1 MVSTLVVYTRLPT
14 PRLLRLFNL
23 LQELREL
30 GLALLHQLLL
40 ARLFLGNYLML
51 LLVGHG
57 DDGQDQ
63 VDQVEG
69 TQENGQHEKYHIHAT
84 VGTQGLVFT
93 L

>member
-1 MVSTLVVYTRLPT
+1 MVSTLIVYTRFPT
-14 PRLLRLFNL
+14 PRLLSL
-23 LQELREL
+23 LHFLQKLRQL

-69 TQENGQHEKYHIHAT
+69 AKENGQHEKYHIDAT
-84 VGTQGLVFT
+84 VCTQGLVFT
-93 L
+93 F

>member
-14 PRLLRLFNL
+14 PRLLCLLHL

-69 TQENGQHEKYHIHAT
+69 AQENGQHEKYHIHAT